1 MEGPERYTN
10 GATNRKRLSE
20 AKASGHSGMI
30 SNAGQ
35 AVNPSTER
43 DVIPVESQVHMT
55 TQAKVTPIKASLS
68 FVKAAAGDLL
78 VFANSVYNG
87 MNGNAAY
94 SNPPV
99 DMPTFKS
106 TIDTYGTLQA
116 AALDGSKKVLTQLN
130 HQGEVLIK
138 ILRQLAHYVEAACK
152 DDMTIF
158 SSSGFQAVSKVRT
171 VTPPLSQAI
180 RKITEGPNSGVL
192 LLWLVAVAAALSYEV
207 RWAPLATGSAATA
220 TPAWTTLLVPSTQ
233 PPATVS
239 NLTPGTV
246 YQFEVRVL
254 SKIGWSDWGGN
265 VTRMAI

>member
-1 MEGPERYTN
+1 
-10 GATNRKRLSE
+10 
-20 AKASGHSGMI
+20 
-30 SNAGQ
+30 
-35 AVNPSTER
+35 
-43 DVIPVESQVHMT
+43 MT
-55 TQAKVTPIKASLS
+55 TQGKVTPIKASLA

-78 VFANSVYNG
+78 AFASSVYSG

-106 TIDTYGTLQA
+106 TIDAYATLQA
-116 AALDGSKKVLTQLN
+116 AALDGSKKVITARN

-152 DDMTIF
+152 DDMTTF

-171 VTPPLSQAI
+171 VTPPLSESI
-180 RKITEGPNSGVL
+180 RKITEGLNTGVL
-192 LLWLVAVAAALSYEV
+192 LVWLLAVVGALSYEV
-207 RWAPLATGSAATA
+207 RWAPAPTGSAATA
-220 TPAWTTLLVPSTQ
+220 TTAWTSLLVPSTQ

-254 SKIGWSDWGGN
+254 TKTGWSDWGGTA
-265 VTRMAI
+265 TRMAI